1 MKTLEELYKEVMA
14 SEEFKKEFTEAAKSK
29 DTIAAWLK
37 KHDCGATIEELGAF
51 LKDKREGELRDEEVE
66 SVAGG
71 KEDFDPQIADEI
83 VFSMI
88 TVGVGCD
95 VVIVMSA
102 ATDGKSVQQCMDE
115 TVDKVDDAINNL

>member
-14 SEEFKKEFTEAAKSK
+14 SDELKKEFTEAAKSK
-29 DTIAAWLK
+29 DGIAAWLK
-37 KHDCGATIEELGAF
+37 KYDCGATFEELGAF
-51 LKDKREGELRDEEVE
+51 LKDKREGEMQDEDVE

-88 TVGVGCD
+88 TVAIGCD
-95 VVIVMSA
+95 IVIVKSA

-115 TVDKVDDAINNL
+115 LGDKL